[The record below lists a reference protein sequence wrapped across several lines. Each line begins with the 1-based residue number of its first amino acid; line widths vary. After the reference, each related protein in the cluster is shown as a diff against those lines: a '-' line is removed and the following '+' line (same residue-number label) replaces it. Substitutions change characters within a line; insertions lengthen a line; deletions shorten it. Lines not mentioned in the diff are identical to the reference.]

1 MTLELFISVVLI
13 FLSALF
19 SGTETAFTSLSL
31 IQKKEIEEMKGKQ
44 ARTATYLASKPDL
57 LLTTIL
63 IGNNIV
69 NISVSALVTSF
80 TIRYFGNA
88 YVGIATGVLTLLIL
102 IFGEI
107 TPKQIAINHNVRIAV
122 TMALPVRFLT
132 IVLFPFVV
140 IFRTFSN
147 EISRIFSSG
156 SKKKETSVE
165 GILHIVDTAE
175 DEGVLDEYESGLME
189 KVLHFSET
197 QVRTIMTHRS
207 DVFRLPEDM
216 PLSKSLAAIVE
227 SGFSRVPLYRD
238 TPDNIT
244 GIIRVRD
251 VLRAIVDKRENGP
264 ISLYSRKPLFV
275 PETLHIDDLF
285 LEFQKSKQQMAF
297 IIDEYGEFAGIVC
310 MEDVVEQLFG
320 EMYDE
325 HETVKPEPIRQLS
338 RSIRGER
345 WYMVEAETPLSRL
358 IDQLDLEFP
367 QDEEDKAETVAA
379 FIMNASERLL
389 QKNDVIETS
398 IGRFRVIRTKGR
410 RVLSVLFIPKSD
422 QAEER

>member
-1 MTLELFISVVLI
+1 MTFKLIITAVLI
-13 FLSALF
+13 LLSAVF

-31 IQKKEIEEMKGKQ
+31 IQKKEIEEMKGKK
-44 ARTATYLASKPDL
+44 AKVTTYLAGKPDL

-80 TIRYFGNA
+80 TIEYFGNA
-88 YVGIATGVLTLLIL
+88 YVGIATGILTLLIL
-102 IFGEI
+102 LFGEI
-107 TPKQIAINHNVRIAV
+107 TPKQIAIIHNVKIALN
-122 TMALPVRFLT
+122 MALPVRFLT
-132 IVLFPFVV
+132 IVLFPLVV

-147 EISRIFSSG
+147 EISKIFSRG
-156 SKKKETSVE
+156 GKKTETSVE

-207 DVFRLPEDM
+207 DVFRLPEDT
-216 PLSKSLAAIVE
+216 PLIKSLPAIVE

-251 VLRAIVDKRENGP
+251 VLRAIVDKKENEP

-297 IIDEYGEFAGIVC
+297 IIDEYGDFAGIIC

-345 WYMVEAETPLSRL
+345 WYMVEAETPLLRL
-358 IDQLDLEFP
+358 TDQLDLEYP
-367 QDEEDKAETVAA
+367 SDEEDKAETVAA
-379 FIMNASERLL
+379 FLMNTSERLL
-389 QKNDVIETS
+389 QKNDVIDTS
-398 IGRFRVIRTKGR
+398 IGRFRVIRMKGR
-410 RVLSVLFIPKSD
+410 RVLSVIFIPK
-422 QAEER
+422 AEEEQDT